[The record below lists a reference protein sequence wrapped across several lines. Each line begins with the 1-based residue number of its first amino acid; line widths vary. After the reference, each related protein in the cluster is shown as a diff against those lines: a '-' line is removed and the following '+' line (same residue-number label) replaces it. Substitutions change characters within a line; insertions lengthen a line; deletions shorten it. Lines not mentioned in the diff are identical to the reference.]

1 MDKIINNID
10 KVITGISVLSIIGL
24 VYVGKKLKK
33 YDC

>member
-24 VYVGKKLKK
+24 VCVEKNRK
-33 YDC
+33 